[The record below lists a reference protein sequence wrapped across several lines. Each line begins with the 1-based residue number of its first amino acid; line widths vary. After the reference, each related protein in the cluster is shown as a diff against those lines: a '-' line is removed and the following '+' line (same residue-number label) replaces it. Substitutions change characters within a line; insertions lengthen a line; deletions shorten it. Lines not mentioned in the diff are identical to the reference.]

1 MALLTSERTRGDYGG
16 SIPGA
21 DQVSWYFLRISGLM
35 LVVFALG
42 HIFITHYMN
51 VPSDTTFDFVSKRW
65 ANPLWRTF
73 DWILLLMALW
83 HGLMGLRIS
92 ITDYIR
98 RSGWRVFLYAAAWVI
113 GIIFTAVGSITI
125 FSFDEAAARDN
136 TGPLAHAMWI
146 SDVLAGLLVVIAVV
160 TYIAVI
166 AVIVW
171 VVRSLQEGRVP
182 VYRGDIGQYAW
193 ILHRAAGIGVLF
205 FLLIHIIDIMLIGLG
220 RNVYDKTVDFY
231 SNPFIIPMEIA
242 LVGALLYHSL
252 NGIRIILIDFWG
264 HGTRREHQMFLG
276 ALIGAIV
283 LTIPSAII
291 ILANEL

>member
-16 SIPGA
+16 NIPGA
-21 DQVSWYFLRISGLM
+21 DQVSWYFLRISGVM

-98 RSGWRVFLYAAAWVI
+98 SAGWRVFLYAAAWVI

-125 FSFDEAAARDN
+125 FSFDEAAARNN
-136 TGPLAHAMWI
+136 TGPLADATWI
-146 SDVLAGLLVVIAVV
+146 SDVLAGLLVLIAIV

-220 RNVYDKTVDFY
+220 RDVYDKTVDFY

-264 HGTRREHQMFLG
+264 HGTRREQQMFLG